1 MAPPLCSA
9 FARTVARTAVA
20 AEFTATSTGAITGTF
35 TAPAGTI
42 TGTAAEFAAE
52 FAATT
57 ATALTAIG
65 AFAAAFAVR
74 LLGAAG
80 RDEDGLVRHAEQ
92 GGELALQRSPEADG
106 GLDRNHDGLDLDARA
121 VFAAGATVAFGA
133 RITPRTT
140 VAFGARFAERTV
152 ALRDAGLA
160 AFFGGAFGA
169 AFARITPRTTVAFGA
184 RFAERTVALRDAGLA
199 AFFGEAFRPR
209 SARFAARATFPF
221 GARLTTFALP
231 LGRRLGPITG
241 EVLGQLGRIFDDSD
255 GRAGSLTI
263 GGGGSGA
270 TRRTTATELFRRR
283 DGTRFG
289 GGFGRGPDHGQRGEF
304 RVGGFQLGF
313 VKTGCGSADFIGACV
328 RGGLVGGDWLLPRGF
343 FLAHVAYVRAAFVVA
358 DRMMRPFRCG
368 AATRFIGPLVT
379 EDEPPWGAEMSR
391 ERLPERM

>member
-20 AEFTATSTGAITGTF
+20 AEFTATSTGAITG
-35 TAPAGTI
+35 AI
-42 TGTAAEFAAE
+42 TSAAGTAAEFT
-52 FAATT
+52 ATT
-57 ATALTAIG
+57 AAALTAIG
-65 AFAAAFAVR
+65 TFAAAFAVR
-74 LLGAAG
+74 LLGATG

-106 GLDRNHDGLDLDARA
+106 GLDWNDDGLDLDARA
-121 VFAAGATVAFGA
+121 VFAAGAVFTTRTIAFGA
-133 RITPRTT
+133 GTA

-169 AFARITPRTTVAFGA
+169 AFARFAARTTIAFGA

-209 SARFAARATFPF
+209 SARFAARTTFPF

-231 LGRRLGPITG
+231 LGRRLGTITG

-255 GRAGSLTI
+255 GRAGCLTI

-270 TRRTTATELFRRR
+270 TRRTTATELLRRR

-313 VKTGCGSADFIGACV
+313 VKAGCGSADFIGACV

-343 FLAHVAYVRAAFVVA
+343 FLAHVAYVGAAFVVA

-368 AATRFIGPLVT
+368 AATRFVGPLVT

-391 ERLPERM
+391 ERLPEGM